1 MTTKQQTI
9 EKYLTN
15 INSFVFQ
22 NHELC
27 NRLSYIIDIEKKIE
41 DFLKQ
46 IDLTFYNFSNTK
58 KLIHII
64 YYVYACFSKVLQ
76 LTKMQKNNI
85 EESKQERIEN
95 KLVVT
100 NDLLNNLLVWFF
112 DISLAEEQHHDIL
125 ITGIRKF
132 NNITQRGLGRFLEK
146 NKFDKFVNYVID
158 KIFILGFRDLL
169 NIFTSSKFG
178 GNRYLLNRIS
188 NIIQTTDLGIKT
200 HSAVSTKSPYKLF
213 SEPYQT
219 EVVYTKNIRDITKD
233 QFRRYFNNVK
243 MFYVP
248 DDKIDLFY
256 VYMIC
261 SISKINKDQFLEII
275 YQEFAERF
283 VEQTIDKSDTFVIF
297 INDYNSID
305 YDTKWS
311 LDLISVNVED
321 MKQIY
326 ITFNFWAKGE
336 LAPITNI
343 RVREE
348 GFFEIETDDDRLKL
362 EDIENYQEELEREL
376 REEYERELREE
387 YEDENR

>member
-27 NRLSYIIDIEKKIE
+27 NRLSYIIDIQKKIE

-132 NNITQRGLGRFLEK
+132 NNITQRGLGRFLQK
-146 NKFDKFVNYVID
+146 NKFDKFLSYVID

-169 NIFTSSKFG
+169 NIFTDFKFG

-188 NIIQTTDLGIKT
+188 NIITDLDIKT

-219 EVVYTKNIRDITKD
+219 EVVSTKDIRDITKD

-248 DDKIDLFY
+248 DDNIDLFY

-326 ITFNFWAKGE
+326 STFNFWAEGG
-336 LAPITNI
+336 LRPITNI
-343 RVREE
+343 RVRDE
-348 GFFEIETDDDRLKL
+348 GFFEIETEDDRLEI
-362 EDIENYQEELEREL
+362 EDIEQYQQEFEREL
-376 REEYERELREE
+376 REEFERELREE
-387 YEDENR
+387 FEDENR